1 MRYNWRDWVAS
12 VVRVI
17 FSDRHVW
24 RMDFLRIIL
33 HFVFDFPTN
42 TWNSASYRCH
52 LENNWVSSF
61 SVNITA
67 NDKSSLILYNK
78 FLEMSHLLIIYHA
91 HLLRFV
97 LCKETAG
104 NTEHHIGTNYG
115 YKINTA
121 CRISG
126 STRHLSFLG

>member
-24 RMDFLRIIL
+24 RMDFFRIVL
-33 HFVFDFPTN
+33 HFVVDFPTN
-42 TWNSASYRCH
+42 TWNSASCRCH

-61 SVNITA
+61 SVNITE
-67 NDKSSLILYNK
+67 NSKSSLILNHK
-78 FLEMSHLLIIYHA
+78 FFEMSHILIIYYA
-91 HLLRFV
+91 HILRFV

-104 NTEHHIGTNYG
+104 NSVNYIGPNYG
-115 YKINTA
+115 YKIKTA
-121 CRISG
+121 RRSFG
-126 STRHLSFLG
+126 SIRHLSFLG

>member
-1 MRYNWRDWVAS
+1 MRYNLRDRVAS
-12 VVRVI
+12 VARVI

-42 TWNSASYRCH
+42 TWNSAFCRCH

-67 NDKSSLILYNK
+67 NDKSSLILNDK
-78 FLEMSHLLIIYHA
+78 FFEMSHILIIYHA
-91 HLLRFV
+91 HLLGFV
-97 LCKETAG
+97 LCNETAG
-104 NTEHHIGTNYG
+104 NSVNYIGANYG

-121 CRISG
+121 RRIFG
-126 STRHLSFLG
+126 SIRHLCFLG

>member
-1 MRYNWRDWVAS
+1 MRYNWRDSVAS

-42 TWNSASYRCH
+42 TWNSASCRCH

-67 NDKSSLILYNK
+67 NGKSSLILNNK
-78 FLEMSHLLIIYHA
+78 FFEMSHCLIIYT
-91 HLLRFV
+91 HLLGFV
-97 LCKETAG
+97 LCNETAA
-104 NTEHHIGTNYG
+104 NSVNYIGTNYG
-115 YKINTA
+115 YKINTER
-121 CRISG
+121 RIS
-126 STRHLSFLG
+126 SSIRHLRFLW